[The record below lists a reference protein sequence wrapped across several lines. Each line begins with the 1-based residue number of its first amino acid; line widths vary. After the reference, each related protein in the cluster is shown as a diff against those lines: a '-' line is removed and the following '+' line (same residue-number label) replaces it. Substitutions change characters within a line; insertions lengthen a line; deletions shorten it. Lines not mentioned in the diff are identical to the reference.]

1 MRRSAIT
8 LLLVRATMHDEITV
22 SRSMPFFQPSIFYG
36 LQDYVHPP
44 SFRLLSFLSCRLNQL
59 SITLATLNP
68 PYCIAQ
74 YQYEAWH
81 TLSSGICRLS
91 SSWVL
96 RSYAIP
102 YISNSAAG
110 LRVFGLT
117 RISSKCLL
125 VFSQPPPR
133 FFIFFNS
140 LRFYSCLSLCEAF
153 LLDFLPASAPR
164 LQFYTS

>member
-44 SFRLLSFLSCRLNQL
+44 SFKLLSFLSCRLNQL

-74 YQYEAWH
+74 YQYPMKLAH
-81 TLSSGICRLS
+81 T
-91 SSWVL
+91 
-96 RSYAIP
+96 
-102 YISNSAAG
+102 
-110 LRVFGLT
+110 
-117 RISSKCLL
+117 
-125 VFSQPPPR
+125 
-133 FFIFFNS
+133 FFRNYCK
-140 LRFYSCLSLCEAF
+140 LF
-153 LLDFLPASAPR
+153 LLMGEILRYSA
-164 LQFYTS
+164 YS